1 VARSSWIGK
10 PPGSLSTDEYG
21 PECEKKKPWV
31 PPLSVIPEAACGY
44 PGSLQTEG
52 SVFAIPDNAVG
63 VSGMTIF

>member
-1 VARSSWIGK
+1 VARQSWISK

-21 PECEKKKPWV
+21 LECEKKKPRMR
-31 PPLSVIPEAACGY
+31 PLSVIPEAACGY
-44 PGSLQTEG
+44 PGSLQTER